1 MQKST
6 FQLRALAAVRHEL
19 EKGAIPLE
27 RIRAFAAAAL
37 DLGVAHPDVIPADAL
52 AAIAKAHPEFSAVA
66 GDAV

>member
-6 FQLRALAAVRHEL
+6 FQLRALEAVRHEL
-19 EKGAIPLE
+19 EKGAVPLA

-37 DLGVAHPDVIPADAL
+37 DLGVTHPDVIPADAL
-52 AAIAKAHPEFSAVA
+52 SAIAEAHPEFSAAA

>member
-6 FQLRALAAVRHEL
+6 FQLRALEAVRHEL

-37 DLGVAHPDVIPADAL
+37 DLGAAHPETIPADAL
-52 AAIAKAHPEFSAVA
+52 AAVAAAHPEFAAVT
-66 GDAV
+66 DAV